1 MTKDKLHAVEQLQAH
16 ETNNVAL
23 AQELASLRT
32 ESSSNVKSF
41 EERLKL
47 ASEAMMHKVTME
59 KYEAIHTLDQELRNI
74 QVEKDAIS
82 VTLSQLRQDYRR
94 LLEEMLAYKEREENA
109 KEREEK
115 GKELAAEL
123 HNAVLRLVDEK
134 KAIAQRHDL
143 QRRENNKITRELLQT
158 VQQQEA
164 QLKALGAER
173 ESEVKGK
180 HSLEVQCRKLSEE
193 NQRYEH
199 EFGQMAQKSKSNKA
213 LADKHEQVAAKLAM
227 ERDRLLKEYHSAM
240 QREGVVSKA
249 LDDANNTLAPL
260 KSEYHVVKS
269 HKDALQEELNKL
281 KAEVL
286 LFKDR
291 DSIAANRLQQRD
303 VTIANL
309 KQEMAET
316 HEREAARSSAFKE
329 VQAAFEQQEQLLRAV
344 TAERDAEAERSRQL
358 ADQVRELKLMTS
370 SATQTLDTGRRQ
382 MVEEL
387 SAIHKQVHALTLE
400 KQRSLDA
407 FNELAREKAAQSERS
422 MRLYEEQRQL
432 VLQAEERAR
441 NLVEEKLVVE
451 QSLAALKQ
459 GVLTLQAQSQRQ
471 HDEDL
476 AAREVLE
483 RKVDELSQHAAMQAE
498 ALGKTEAAYESR
510 LRILKEAKGMDEETE
525 RRLAQ
530 LIVERDRAMAGLQ
543 LLEGKSLTLGEE
555 LAAAHAREAM
565 AQQLAT
571 DKLRAMGKHL
581 EEKDYDIQQLEATL
595 RQMHALTQLSVAEGG
610 LPALNAPGTN
620 AAPEVVALSE
630 VVQKL
635 LNDKRLLQTAHQAEL
650 AGLLDEHRAALD
662 RERVISRG
670 LREAAAQ
677 AALAVGP
684 AKAAASRPASGAP
697 PALLVKKQRLCHV
710 LRSANNQNR
719 SMTLENK
726 AIGQIL
732 AVIEELSSCAEAR
745 ETVPQSSPSSNVPV
759 PVADSVPTQAMTRSH
774 TSEAELSAATQR
786 VQVLEYEL
794 AVAGTLA
801 RLVETKYAGQEH
813 LQLTSELKKKVDKLT
828 SVFQSAVDKARP
840 LTLETQAA
848 QQVLAILKDV
858 WGRFQDMVRDLKAS
872 APPIDVLRQADVKHR
887 ALAGVVSLGG
897 SVCVLIFLRCGL
909 SSTIFFYLFLFLFLH
924 FSLSLFLLCPSLS
937 LSFLLNISNVTVTQ
951 KRSICFFLIL
961 IRRIKSFA

>member
-59 KYEAIHTLDQELRNI
+59 KYEAIHTLDQELCNI
-74 QVEKDAIS
+74 QVEKYAIS

-180 HSLEVQCRKLSEE
+180 HALEVQCRKLSEE

-199 EFGQMAQKSKSNKA
+199 EFGQMAQKSKSNKD

-451 QSLAALKQ
+451 KSLAALKQ

-581 EEKDYDIQQLEATL
+581 EEKDYDIQQLEATQL
-595 RQMHALTQLSVAEGG
+595 WASHPLLVPGFMRRQKQSAVRSPPALAKERGDIICNADAAGSGSAAIPALSDPIVPPATAHGG
-610 LPALNAPGTN
+610 VGPPLILAPGALSAASVSLPVSSHTHTPTPPTPPTPLPAARP
-620 AAPEVVALSE
+620 SE
-630 VVQKL
+630 VVSPAGRQVSVDRDVFKAR
-635 LNDKRLLQTAHQAEL
+635 RLETSALAH
-650 AGLLDEHRAALD
+650 
-662 RERVISRG
+662 
-670 LREAAAQ
+670 AAQ
-677 AALAVGP
+677 SEVTLLGLTAA
-684 AKAAASRPASGAP
+684 
-697 PALLVKKQRLCHV
+697 
-710 LRSANNQNR
+710 
-719 SMTLENK
+719 
-726 AIGQIL
+726 
-732 AVIEELSSCAEAR
+732 
-745 ETVPQSSPSSNVPV
+745 
-759 PVADSVPTQAMTRSH
+759 PT
-774 TSEAELSAATQR
+774 
-786 VQVLEYEL
+786 
-794 AVAGTLA
+794 
-801 RLVETKYAGQEH
+801 
-813 LQLTSELKKKVDKLT
+813 
-828 SVFQSAVDKARP
+828 
-840 LTLETQAA
+840 
-848 QQVLAILKDV
+848 
-858 WGRFQDMVRDLKAS
+858 
-872 APPIDVLRQADVKHR
+872 
-887 ALAGVVSLGG
+887 
-897 SVCVLIFLRCGL
+897 
-909 SSTIFFYLFLFLFLH
+909 
-924 FSLSLFLLCPSLS
+924 
-937 LSFLLNISNVTVTQ
+937 
-951 KRSICFFLIL
+951 
-961 IRRIKSFA
+961 